1 MKRRD
6 FITLLGGAVAAWP
19 LAARAQQG
27 ERMRRIGVLMNTAAD
42 DTVFQTRVGAASRSP
57 LVACRMPGDGLRE
70 RDACH
75 RAGKRKRIGSTGQRN
90 DCRSG
95 AHLGLRGRRHQ
106 RRAAPS
112 CEPENGWPRTY
123 SKAASGPAACQ
134 PYNPTNSRL
143 ERGYTGLF
151 ECARIKTIMRMIP
164 EADVTFGT
172 ELFSAYS
179 PLQTVKRRP
188 SKVKERMNAV
198 VMGAGGRPAFFSR
211 RTKPCVRYSPPSRND
226 SRNN

>member
-1 MKRRD
+1 MPGASRFHYYGIHPFFDFAWPSLTPAKGWKALNNSVLGVTYASGIRR
-6 FITLLGGAVAAWP
+6 IMVLLRAHSNSRCVAALKP
-19 LAARAQQG
+19 AV
-27 ERMRRIGVLMNTAAD
+27 RRVVRL
-42 DTVFQTRVGAASRSP
+42 ASRSP

-179 PLQTVKRRP
+179 PCRRSNEGQAK
-188 SKVKERMNAV
+188 SKN
-198 VMGAGGRPAFFSR
+198 G
-211 RTKPCVRYSPPSRND
+211 
-226 SRNN
+226 